1 MDEIELPRPIGVGNA
16 EIQLEIIE
24 YDNDQLL
31 IKVKKI
37 YGYGMSADRLA
48 PEQQLKIYV
57 HESLKE
63 EIVLLMKKNSVLDA
77 LITSQP
83 AGINIQKAGN

>member
-31 IKVKKI
+31 IRV
-37 YGYGMSADRLA
+37 
-48 PEQQLKIYV
+48 
-57 HESLKE
+57 
-63 EIVLLMKKNSVLDA
+63 
-77 LITSQP
+77 
-83 AGINIQKAGN
+83 